1 MAADMKRTAT
11 HGKPQRRLAIVR
23 LLAKARSFPITLP
36 VSFAACPYGIKS
48 NPSPAPKNLR

>member
-1 MAADMKRTAT
+1 MKRTAT